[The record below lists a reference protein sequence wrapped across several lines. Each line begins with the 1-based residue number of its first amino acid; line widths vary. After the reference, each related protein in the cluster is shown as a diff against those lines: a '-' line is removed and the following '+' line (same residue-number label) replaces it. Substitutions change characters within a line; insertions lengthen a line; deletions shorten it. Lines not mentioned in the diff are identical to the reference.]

1 MDGHRASS
9 WRTWVMAIS
18 IAVLGACSDKS
29 KPVRQ
34 IPGADPKRGLELIE
48 HVGCG
53 ACHVIPGLAWPQG
66 AVGGSLEGFAERP
79 LIAGRLPNQPATLVA
94 WLRDPPS
101 LSPETAM
108 PPTPLSEAQARDVAA
123 YLYSLDDR

>member
-1 MDGHRASS
+1 MDGRRTSP
-9 WRTWVMAIS
+9 WRFAVMAML
-18 IAVLGACSDKS
+18 IAFLGACSDKS
-29 KPVRQ
+29 KPIRQ
-34 IPGADPKRGLELIE
+34 LPGADPERGLELIE
-48 HVGCG
+48 QVGCG

-66 AVGGSLEGFAERP
+66 TVGGSLEGFGERP
-79 LIAGRLPNQPATLVA
+79 LIAGRFPNQPATLVV

-123 YLYSLDDR
+123 YLYSLDAR

>member
-1 MDGHRASS
+1 MNGRATSP
-9 WRTWVMAIS
+9 WRMGMMAAL
-18 IAVLGACSDKS
+18 IAFLYACSDKGR
-29 KPVRQ
+29 PARQ
-34 IPGADPKRGLELIE
+34 ITGADPIRGLELIDQ
-48 HVGCG
+48 VGCG

-66 AVGGSLEGFAERP
+66 TTGGSLEGFGERP
-79 LIAGRLPNQPATLVA
+79 LIAGRFPNQPGTLVA

-123 YLYSLDDR
+123 YLYSLDER